1 MKPAEASTDRFWRRA
16 HVRGDGSDRFGVR
29 DVSHSTPTVSS
40 SSTRGLARLPV
51 RWKTKVT
58 TSEQAPPWTPG
69 IAALMRNL
77 ARRGLLPEP
86 Q

>member
-1 MKPAEASTDRFWRRA
+1 METCRSSRPSEALDAWSGATLGA
-16 HVRGDGSDRFGVR
+16 
-29 DVSHSTPTVSS
+29 
-40 SSTRGLARLPV
+40 LEN
-51 RWKTKVT
+51 KVT
-58 TSEQAPPWTPG
+58 TSQQAPLWTLG

>member
-1 MKPAEASTDRFWRRA
+1 MFAGMAATRFAER
-16 HVRGDGSDRFGVR
+16 
-29 DVSHSTPTVSS
+29 P
-40 SSTRGLARLPV
+40 
-51 RWKTKVT
+51 T